1 VTLPHIADLAVKA
14 IESSVRPSKRT
25 ARRRELRSDELA
37 IPEGVDLSEERV
49 LLISV
54 KPQYAEAILDG
65 TKTVELRRTRPSLPD
80 GSLVLL
86 YSSTPTRAV
95 VGWAHLMRVQEGS
108 PEEIWQAIGDA
119 AAIDQET
126 FDAYFHGAEAAY
138 ALELDKVVEATQPV
152 PLSVIRSIGVQPP
165 QSWRYLPRHVSHQ
178 IQATALG

>member
-1 VTLPHIADLAVKA
+1 VRLPRIADVAVKA
-14 IESSVRPSKRT
+14 IEASVRPSKRS
-25 ARRRELRSDELA
+25 AGVPESASPQLASPEEVDVSD
-37 IPEGVDLSEERV
+37 ERV

-95 VGWAHLMRVQEGS
+95 VGWAQLMRVQAGS
-108 PEEIWQAIGDA
+108 PEDIWQAIGDA
-119 AAIDQET
+119 AAIDQAT

-138 ALELDKVVEATQPV
+138 ALELDEVVEATRPV

-165 QSWRYLPRHVSHQ
+165 QSWRYLPRDVSHQ
-178 IQATALG
+178 IQATALS